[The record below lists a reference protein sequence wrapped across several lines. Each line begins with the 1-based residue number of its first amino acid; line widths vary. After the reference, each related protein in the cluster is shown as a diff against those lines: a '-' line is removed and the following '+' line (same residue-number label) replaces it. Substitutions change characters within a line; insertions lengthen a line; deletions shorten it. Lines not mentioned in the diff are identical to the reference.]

1 MFRQDR
7 ANPSTA
13 VSNWNGR
20 RDTAKGWPSTAV
32 SSWLNG
38 GLFSAGVAY
47 AGFVAGGYNS
57 GNKDFIDKFLFADDS
72 RVTLAAT
79 LQRAKAQGS
88 GMGNAGVAGYA
99 AWGGSNYI
107 DKLDYATDTTAEFD
121 SGINGGQNQAASNQG
136 VAGYFAFANTI
147 RKLDYSNDT
156 VSTESGNILVGS
168 RSGPGAA
175 LANSGTAYY
184 LAGGNI
190 IGTGY
195 ATTISKYTFAGTHS
209 TVTATLSSARENL
222 AGCADS
228 GNFGYFG
235 GGNLSGYSNQSTVD
249 KLTFSGDSVS
259 TLGTGL
265 SATNNYNTAFGNSGS
280 AGYFAGGYNGS
291 SIIATVDKFAFSND
305 ARSTLGTGLSTAVY
319 GSCGFANQGTLA

>member
-1 MFRQDR
+1 VFRQDR
-7 ANPSTA
+7 TNPSSA
-13 VSNWNGR
+13 VSNWKGR
-20 RDTAKGWPSTAV
+20 KDTPRVWASTAI
-32 SSWLNG
+32 STWLNG

-79 LQRAKAQGS
+79 LQRAKAQGA
-88 GMGNAGVAGYA
+88 GLGNAGVAGYA
-99 AWGGSNYI
+99 TNGGTNYT
-107 DKLDYATDTTAEFD
+107 DKLDFTNDTTSEFD
-121 SGINGGQNQAASNQG
+121 MGFNGGQNSAASDQG
-136 VAGYFAFANTI
+136 VAGYFLPPSSGTMK
-147 RKLDYSNDT
+147 KLTYSSDA
-156 VSTESGNILVGS
+156 VSSVSGTATQHNAA
-168 RSGPGAA
+168 AA
-175 LANSGTAYY
+175 LANSGTAFYI
-184 LAGGNI
+184 AGGQTSGSYTSQI
-190 IGTGY
+190 D
-195 ATTISKYTFAGTHS
+195 KYTFAGTHS

-235 GGNLSGYSNQSTVD
+235 GGNLTGYSNQSTVN

-265 SATNNYNTAFGNSGS
+265 SATTNYLTAMANSGS

-291 SIIATVDKFAFSND
+291 ATITTVNKFAFSND

-319 GSCGFANQGTLA
+319 GSSAFANQGTLV